1 MLQCFRACFVCGTPG
16 RRTPE
21 NDADYGFDQVR
32 QKGWTQQE
40 HEMSR
45 LIRQASCNR
54 RGRMGSR
61 AATGVAQPGRRP
73 TRSEA
78 QQAKKAFTFLGRH
91 VTDRGGL
98 SLHSKGGAGGALEL
112 SPSISRLIVHLLS
125 LIGRGKGVAVV
136 SADGKAV
143 DLDGRPYVLRDPSC
157 GKDRSGVDL
166 KRSRA
171 ARIAP
176 R

>member
-1 MLQCFRACFVCGTPG
+1 
-16 RRTPE
+16 
-21 NDADYGFDQVR
+21 
-32 QKGWTQQE
+32 
-40 HEMSR
+40 MSR
-45 LIRQASCNR
+45 PIRQGSCNR
-54 RGRMGSR
+54 RGRVGSR

-73 TRSEA
+73 ARSEA

-98 SLHSKGGAGGALEL
+98 SLHSKSGAGGVLEL
-112 SPSISRLIVHLLS
+112 PPSISRLIVHLLS
-125 LIGRGKGVAVV
+125 LIGRGEGVAVV

-143 DLDGRPYVLRDPSC
+143 DLDGQPYVLRDTSR

-166 KRSRA
+166 KRSKV
-171 ARIAP
+171 ARVAP